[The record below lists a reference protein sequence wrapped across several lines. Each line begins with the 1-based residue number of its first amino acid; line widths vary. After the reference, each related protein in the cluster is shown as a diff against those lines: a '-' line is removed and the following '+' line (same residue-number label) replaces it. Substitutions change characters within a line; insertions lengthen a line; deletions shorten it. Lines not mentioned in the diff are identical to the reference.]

1 LTRDAAL
8 RLFVGAG
15 GHAVNLAAQAECN
28 VNILLVDDHHL
39 VREALAN
46 YLRQREPTWTIDEAG
61 TLGEAVEKARAAE
74 KLDLVVLDYFMPDM
88 DGLGGLERLRT
99 SVPGVRVAI
108 LSGNIS
114 PDEAEAAIESG
125 AVGVISKGLRGHA
138 LVMALNLI
146 LSGEVYLSSNLARRH
161 DPDAVHA
168 ARREQRHALGNLTH
182 RQLEAVKLLVRGLS
196 NQEIADRLELA
207 EGTVKLHLRNAFE
220 KMGARNRAD
229 AVRIAL
235 SRGLGKQ

>member
-1 LTRDAAL
+1 MCTCKCSGTGYTEAI
-8 RLFVGAG
+8 
-15 GHAVNLAAQAECN
+15 

-46 YLRQREPTWTIDEAG
+46 FLRQREPTWTVDEAG
-61 TLGEAVEKARAAE
+61 ALAEALEKVRTAA

-88 DGLGGLERLRT
+88 DGIGGLERLRAAI
-99 SVPGVRVAI
+99 PGVPVAV
-108 LSGNIS
+108 LSGNITS
-114 PDEAEAAIESG
+114 EEAQDAIAHGAA
-125 AVGVISKGLRGHA
+125 GVISKGLRGQA
-138 LVMALNLI
+138 LVNAINLI
-146 LSGEVYLSSNLARRH
+146 LTGEVYLSANLAGH
-161 DPDAVHA
+161 QDPDAAHV

-196 NQEIADRLELA
+196 NHEIAERLDLA

-235 SRGLGKQ
+235 SRGLGKE